1 MSPLQIQILLHYHI
15 HPTDFRDGDFSAPA
29 VREAIAMFCDE
40 GMLCLS
46 DSQNAVY
53 EATKGVNVYVNKLMS
68 IELPTLKWSY

>member
-15 HPTDFRDGDFSAPA
+15 SPTDFRDGDFSAPA
-29 VREAIAMFCDE
+29 VREAIDMFCDE

-46 DSQNAVY
+46 DSLNAVY
-53 EATKGVNVYVNKLMS
+53 EATEGVNVYVNKLMS